1 MDHSMH
7 DMGNMGA
14 SASSSIMSMAASAT
28 MSMATATATPTA
40 ASHDM
45 SHMDMSG
52 MSMSMGTFHWSSSGD
67 GIWFDAWVPKS
78 EGAYIG
84 ACFGLF
90 FFAILSRGLPAL
102 EAYFIAW
109 KRLRDNRVAG
119 NQSVSVQSAA
129 VKTDLEKSANPTDD
143 SSSQSFSPNAYPS
156 PLRLPAVPPFSWT
169 TDTVRSFL
177 SAFNSFISY
186 LLMMVVMTGNGGFLV
201 VIVIGVFFGEMAF
214 GRFRA
219 LGGLLDDHAH

>member
-1 MDHSMH
+1 MH

-14 SASSSIMSMAASAT
+14 SSSSSIMSMAASAT
-28 MSMATATATPTA
+28 MSMAAATATPTA

-45 SHMDMSG
+45 SDMDMSG

-67 GIWFDAWVPKS
+67 GIWFDAWVPNS

-119 NQSVSVQSAA
+119 NQSVLLQPTVSLKQCLLHPRILTLYFRLSRPMSRNQLMQLTTHPHNHLTQMHTPVHLDCPQFHPFLGQLILLEAFSVHS
-129 VKTDLEKSANPTDD
+129 T
-143 SSSQSFSPNAYPS
+143 
-156 PLRLPAVPPFSWT
+156 RLLA
-169 TDTVRSFL
+169 
-177 SAFNSFISY
+177 IS
-186 LLMMVVMTGNGGFLV
+186 
-201 VIVIGVFFGEMAF
+201 
-214 GRFRA
+214 
-219 LGGLLDDHAH
+219 

>member
-1 MDHSMH
+1 MH

-28 MSMATATATPTA
+28 MSMATATATSTA
-40 ASHDM
+40 ATHNHDM
-45 SHMDMSG
+45 SGMDMSG

-119 NQSVSVQSAA
+119 NPSLALQPTVS
-129 VKTDLEKSANPTDD
+129 L
-143 SSSQSFSPNAYPS
+143 
-156 PLRLPAVPPFSWT
+156 
-169 TDTVRSFL
+169 
-177 SAFNSFISY
+177 
-186 LLMMVVMTGNGGFLV
+186 
-201 VIVIGVFFGEMAF
+201 
-214 GRFRA
+214 
-219 LGGLLDDHAH
+219 